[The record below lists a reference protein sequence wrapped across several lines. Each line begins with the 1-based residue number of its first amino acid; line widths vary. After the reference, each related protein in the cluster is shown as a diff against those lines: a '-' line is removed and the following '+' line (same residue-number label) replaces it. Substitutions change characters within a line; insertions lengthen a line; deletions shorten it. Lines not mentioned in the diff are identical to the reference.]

1 MPGIPRM
8 NHHNGQ
14 YLEKSMGGSYD
25 SQHSADTLNLEM
37 EIFFSLLSILLI
49 AVAIVKIRE
58 HYIAEYEHYEP
69 L

>member
-14 YLEKSMGGSYD
+14 YLEKSVGASYD
-25 SQHSADTLNLEM
+25 SQHAADTLTLEM
-37 EIFFSLLSILLI
+37 EIFFSILCLLLI
-49 AVAIVKIRE
+49 AVAIVKVRE
-58 HYIAEYEHYEP
+58 HYLAEYERYDP